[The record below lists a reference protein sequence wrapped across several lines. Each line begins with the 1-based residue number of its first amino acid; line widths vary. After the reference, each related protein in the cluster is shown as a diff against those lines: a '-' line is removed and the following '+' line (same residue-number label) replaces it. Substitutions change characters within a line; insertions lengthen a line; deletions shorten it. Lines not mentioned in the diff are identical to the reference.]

1 MRGELYA
8 ILHDKDIKCV
18 NCFVLSVESLTF
30 AVKL

>member
-1 MRGELYA
+1 MNYMQYLC
-8 ILHDKDIKCV
+8 DKDIKCV